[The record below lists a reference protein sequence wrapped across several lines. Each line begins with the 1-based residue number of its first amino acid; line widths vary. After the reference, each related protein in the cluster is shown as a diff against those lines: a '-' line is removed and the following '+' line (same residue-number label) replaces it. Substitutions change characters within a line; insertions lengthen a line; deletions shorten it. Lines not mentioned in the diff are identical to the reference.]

1 MAYKNLPNLRF
12 SGFSEEWKEEPLENI
27 IEFLKGNDSGNYKLP
42 ILTISA
48 GKGWMLQSDRFGN
61 VLAGNELKNYTLL
74 KKGQLSYNHGNSKL
88 AKYGAVFSLKDY
100 NEALVPKVYHSFKI
114 LNGDSDFIERLFES
128 KKTDR
133 QLRKMITSGARMDG
147 LLNINKQSF
156 GSILI
161 NFPTLIE
168 QQKIGDFFAK
178 QDKLIELQTQKV
190 DQLKKL
196 KRGYLQKMFP
206 QEGETVPRLRF
217 SGFSGEWKEESIEEI
232 APLETGY
239 SFKSDK
245 FISDGL
251 PIIRISN
258 ILNNGNIGGD
268 FKYYKESESL
278 QKFVVNNGSILI
290 AMSGATVGKISLLKK
305 NGFYLNQ
312 RVGYFKTNVHYDN
325 SFVYCLLKSNNYYK
339 NMNSI
344 KVAGAQPNISKSEIN
359 GFNFLLPNHEEQQKI
374 GDFFAKLDKLIE
386 EQSNKLNQLK
396 QQKKAYLQKMFI

>member
-1 MAYKNLPNLRF
+1 MAYKNLPDLRF
-12 SGFSEEWKEEPLENI
+12 SGFSNNFKLLHI
-27 IEFLKGNDSGNYKLP
+27 GDILKIKNGKSQKNVEVSEGKYP
-42 ILTISA
+42 ILGTGGIIGRTNSFLYDKESVLI
-48 GKGWMLQSDRFGN
+48 GRKG
-61 VLAGNELKNYTLL
+61 T
-74 KKGQLSYNHGNSKL
+74 
-88 AKYGAVFSLKDY
+88 
-100 NEALVPKVYHSFKI
+100 
-114 LNGDSDFIERLFES
+114 
-128 KKTDR
+128 
-133 QLRKMITSGARMDG
+133 
-147 LLNINKQSF
+147 INKPMYMDTPFWTVDTLFYSEIKSNSDAKF
-156 GSILI
+156 VYFLFNTIEWLKYNTSTGVPSLTSTNIESIFVSI
-161 NFPTLIE
+161 PEKIE
-168 QQKIGDFFAK
+168 QQKIGDFFTK
-178 QDKLIELQTQKV
+178 LDKLIELQTQKV

-278 QKFVVNNGSILI
+278 RKFVVNNGSILI

-312 RVGYFKTNVHYDN
+312 RVGYFKTNVRYDN

>member
-1 MAYKNLPNLRF
+1 MTKTNVPRLRF
-12 SGFSEEWKEEPLENI
+12 REFDGEWKNDILENNVN
-27 IEFLKGNDSGNYKLP
+27 FVQGNDGTDKGLP
-42 ILTISA
+42 VLTISA
-48 GKGWMLQSDRFGN
+48 GKGWMNQKDRFGT

-74 KKGQLSYNHGNSKL
+74 KKGQLSYNHGNSKI
-88 AKYGAVFSLKDY
+88 AEYGAVFCLRNYDQ
-100 NEALVPKVYHSFKI
+100 ALVPRVYHSFEMK
-114 LNGDSDFIERLFES
+114 NGDSNFMEKLFES
-128 KKTDR
+128 KIPDR
-133 QLRKMITSGARMDG
+133 QLRKLITSGARMDG
-147 LLNINKQSF
+147 LLNINRKAF
-156 GSILI
+156 GSISL
-161 NFPTLIE
+161 NFPSQYE
-168 QQKIGDFFAK
+168 QQKIGSFFARI
-178 QDKLIELQTQKV
+178 DKIIELQTKKLEK
-190 DQLKKL
+190 LKKL
-196 KRGYLQKMFP
+196 KHGYLQKMFP
-206 QEGETVPRLRF
+206 QDGESIPRLRF

-359 GFNFLLPNHEEQQKI
+359 GFNFLLPSHEEQQKI